1 MKITKSL
8 KIAMVAVALTLF
20 ATQSASAAVNLTG
33 AGSTFAIPLL
43 DSCKAGFSNATGNSF
58 TYTGGGS
65 GAGRAASDKGITDF
79 NFSDTPHTG
88 SSRLATVIHIPVIAA
103 PIAIMYHLY
112 TTRTLNFSPS
122 TIAKI
127 FAGTITKWNDPAIV
141 ADNNRSI
148 VQITYKKDKNGVV
161 VKDKAG
167 KPVVRNTRTI
177 RTYMTMPNKKITV
190 IYRADSSGTSGN
202 FTNFLRGTAASIW
215 TNPGNGDFAASFP
228 GNLNNKANLG
238 RIVSATGSA
247 GVAALASKTMY
258 SITYAEKNYAKAAG
272 LGVANIKNAAGNFQA
287 PDSGGT
293 SAFLGAATV
302 SNTGFLTFN
311 YDTTDPGAYPLGIVS
326 YALVDTKTKNADAVK
341 ALMTYML
348 DPKCASADPALEY
361 TTITGSLLALD
372 KAQIAKIG

>member
-8 KIAMVAVALTLF
+8 KIAMSAVALTVF

-43 DSCKAGFSNATGNSF
+43 DSCKAGFSSATGNSF

-65 GAGRAASDKGITDF
+65 GAGRAASDKGINDF
-79 NFSDTPHTG
+79 NFSDTPHTA

-103 PIAIMYHLY
+103 PIAIMYHLN

-122 TIAKI
+122 TVAGI
-127 FAGTITKWNDPAIV
+127 FGGTITKWNDPAIV
-141 ADNNRSI
+141 ADNNRSF
-148 VQITYKKDKNGVV
+148 VQINYKKDKNGSVA
-161 VKDKAG
+161 KDKSG
-167 KPVVRNTRTI
+167 KPVVLSKRTI
-177 RTYMTMPNKKITV
+177 KTHMTMPNKKITV

-202 FTNFLRGTAASIW
+202 FTNFLHGTAPSVW
-215 TNPGNGDFAASFP
+215 TNPGNGTFLVSFP
-228 GNLNNKANLG
+228 GDLNNISNLG

-247 GVAALASKTMY
+247 GVAALASKTVY
-258 SITYAEKNYAKAAG
+258 SITYDEKNYAKAAG

-302 SNTGFLTFN
+302 ADNGFLTFN

-326 YALVDTKTKNADAVK
+326 YALVDTKAKNAEAVK

-348 DPKCASADPALEY
+348 DPECASADPALEY
-361 TTITGSLLALD
+361 TTITGALLALD